1 MKKISFFGL
10 LLAFTVLSVHAQK
23 GSSFGIN
30 AGLNFNSNGEIR
42 SELSD
47 LSLSSATQG
56 GFHIGVYGKLGNKI
70 FLRPELLYTQTQS
83 NYDEDADLKIS
94 KLDVPVLAGIKLFGL
109 NFFAG
114 PSIQIL
120 LNSDIEGQSL
130 LDEAKA
136 FTVGTQLGVGINL
149 GKKLGLDVRYER
161 GMNANE
167 VNLLSGITSIS
178 ADRLDLRQKQLIL
191 NLSLKL

>member
-10 LLAFTVLSVHAQK
+10 ILLFTAMSVNAQK

-30 AGLNFNSNGEIR
+30 AGLNFNSNGAL
-42 SELSD
+42 SELGE

-70 FLRPELLYTQTQS
+70 FLRPEVWYTKTQS
-83 NYDEDADLKIS
+83 GYNEADLKTS
-94 KLDVPVLAGIKLFGL
+94 KIDVPVLAGVKLFGL

-114 PSIQIL
+114 PAIQIL
-120 LNSDIEGQSL
+120 LDSEIDGTSII
-130 LDEAKA
+130 DEAKA
-136 FTVGTQLGVGINL
+136 FTIGTQLGVGINL
-149 GKKLGLDVRYER
+149 GKKVGLDFRYER
-161 GMNANE
+161 GMKSNE
-167 VNLLSGITSIS
+167 VSLLNKVTTID

-191 NLSLKL
+191 SLSLKL

>member
-10 LLAFTVLSVHAQK
+10 LLLFTAMSVNAQK

-30 AGLNFNSNGEIR
+30 AGLNFNSNGEL
-42 SELSD
+42 SELGE

-70 FLRPELLYTQTQS
+70 FLRPEVWYTKTQS
-83 NYDEDADLKIS
+83 GYNEADLKTS
-94 KLDVPVLAGIKLFGL
+94 KIDVPVLAGVKLFGL

-114 PSIQIL
+114 PAIQIL
-120 LNSDIEGQSL
+120 LDSEIDGTSII
-130 LDEAKA
+130 DEAKA
-136 FTVGTQLGVGINL
+136 FTIGTQLGVGINL
-149 GKKLGLDVRYER
+149 GKKVGLDFRYER
-161 GMNANE
+161 GMNSNE
-167 VNLLSGITSIS
+167 VSLLNKVTTID

-191 NLSLKL
+191 SLSLKL

>member
-10 LLAFTVLSVHAQK
+10 ILLFTALSVNAQK

-30 AGLNFNSNGEIR
+30 AGLNFNSNGAL
-42 SELSD
+42 SELGE

-70 FLRPELLYTQTQS
+70 FLRPEVWYTKTQS
-83 NYDEDADLKIS
+83 GYNEADLKTS
-94 KLDVPVLAGIKLFGL
+94 KIDVPVLAGVKLFGL

-114 PSIQIL
+114 PAIQIL
-120 LNSDIEGQSL
+120 LDSEIDGTSL
-130 LDEAKA
+130 IDEAKA
-136 FTVGTQLGVGINL
+136 FTIGTQLGVGINL
-149 GKKLGLDVRYER
+149 GKKVGLDFRYER
-161 GMNANE
+161 GMKSNE
-167 VNLLSGITSIS
+167 VSLLNKVTTID

-191 NLSLKL
+191 SLSLKL

>member
-10 LLAFTVLSVHAQK
+10 LLLFTAMSVNAQK

-30 AGLNFNSNGEIR
+30 AGLNFNSNGAL
-42 SELSD
+42 SELGE

-70 FLRPELLYTQTQS
+70 FLRPEVWYTKTQS
-83 NYDEDADLKIS
+83 GYNEADLKTS
-94 KLDVPVLAGIKLFGL
+94 KIDVPVLAGVKLFGL

-114 PSIQIL
+114 PAIQIL
-120 LNSDIEGQSL
+120 LDSEIDGTSII
-130 LDEAKA
+130 DEAKA
-136 FTVGTQLGVGINL
+136 FTIGTQLGVGINL
-149 GKKLGLDVRYER
+149 GKKVGLDFRYER
-161 GMNANE
+161 GMKSNE
-167 VNLLSGITSIS
+167 VSLLNKVTTID

-191 NLSLKL
+191 SLSLKL

>member
-10 LLAFTVLSVHAQK
+10 LFAFSALSLNAQK

-42 SELSD
+42 NELSD

-83 NYDEDADLKIS
+83 NYDDAVDLKIS

-120 LNSDIEGQSL
+120 LNSDIEGQNL
-130 LDEAKA
+130 FDEAEA

-149 GKKLGLDVRYER
+149 GEKLGLDLRYER

-167 VNLLSGITSIS
+167 VNLLSGIAS

>member
-1 MKKISFFGL
+1 MKKINLFGL
-10 LLAFTVLSVHAQK
+10 LFAFTVLSVNAQK

-42 SELSD
+42 SELGD

-56 GFHIGVYGKLGNKI
+56 GFHLGFYGKLGNKI

-83 NYDEDADLKIS
+83 AYDDNADLKIS
-94 KLDVPVLAGIKLFGL
+94 KLDIPVLAGIKLFGL

-120 LNSDIEGQSL
+120 LSSEIEGQSL
-130 LDEAKA
+130 LDQAKA

-149 GKKLGLDVRYER
+149 GQKLGLDVRYER

-167 VNLLSGITSIS
+167 VNLLNGITSIS
-178 ADRLDLRQKQLIL
+178 TDRLDLRQKQLII

>member
-10 LLAFTVLSVHAQK
+10 ILLFTALSVNAQK

-30 AGLNFNSNGEIR
+30 AGLNFNSNGAL
-42 SELSD
+42 SELGE

-70 FLRPELLYTQTQS
+70 FLRPEVWYTKTQS
-83 NYDEDADLKIS
+83 GYNEVDLKTS
-94 KLDVPVLAGIKLFGL
+94 KIDVPVLAGVKLFGL

-114 PSIQIL
+114 PAIQIL
-120 LNSDIEGQSL
+120 LDSEIDGTSL
-130 LDEAKA
+130 IDEAKA
-136 FTVGTQLGVGINL
+136 FTIGTQLGVGINL
-149 GKKLGLDVRYER
+149 GKKVGLDFRYER
-161 GMNANE
+161 GMKSNE
-167 VNLLSGITSIS
+167 VSLLNKVTTID

-191 NLSLKL
+191 SLSLKL